1 MTNSGYIIY
10 IYLGVRSSYQL
21 TIKERNGGVGFR
33 GKNRVVKESVLR
45 IANMNCQGFS
55 DGKSKLL

>member
-33 GKNRVVKESVLR
+33 GKDTVVKESVLHV
-45 IANMNCQGFS
+45 AGMNCKGFS
-55 DGKSKLL
+55 DSKSKLF